1 MDVGVGFG
9 LFGKSEDIIT
19 NILNNKLFDG
29 ETGKM
34 VETDSMIFWKARETR
49 TIDLRVMMN
58 DNDDNT
64 RRTRLFDVPNSTVLS
79 IIRDRDG
86 AKHEINLNLLQVVV
100 NNQIVVFDLRSER
113 PKEIFF
119 FNATNQFMTPEAFVE
134 SGIMMA

>member
-1 MDVGVGFG
+1 M
-9 LFGKSEDIIT
+9 
-19 NILNNKLFDG
+19 NNKLFDG